1 MNEIHPDMP
10 EEEAQPEPEPRRRI
24 QIPQLDPYVTYTF
37 MGISIL
43 FFLIQLST
51 QSFLNL
57 DLPAAYGVKSN
68 RLIRMGQYWRLL
80 TPVLLH
86 GSLLHLGFNM
96 YALYILGRRLERYF
110 GHGRFLALYVLG
122 GFCGNIF
129 SFLLTEANS
138 LGSSTAIFGLLG
150 AEGVF
155 LYQNR
160 ELLGDRFRQAISQII
175 QVAVINLL
183 IGLSPGID
191 NWGHIGGLL
200 GGVAFTWLAGPIF
213 QVEGIS
219 PLLQLKDQRSTS
231 TVTLVFVL
239 IAFILSA
246 VAAWALRAG

>member
-1 MNEIHPDMP
+1 MSETQTGIP
-10 EEEAQPEPEPRRRI
+10 EEESPPEPEPRRRI

-37 MGISIL
+37 MGVSIL
-43 FFLIQLST
+43 FFLVQIGT
-51 QSFLNL
+51 ESFLAL

-96 YALYILGRRLERYF
+96 YALYILGRRMERYF
-110 GHGRFLALYVLG
+110 GHGRFVALYILG

-129 SFLLTEANS
+129 SFLLTDANS

-160 ELLGDRFRQAISQII
+160 DLLGDRFRQAISQII

-191 NWGHIGGLL
+191 NWGHIGGLI
-200 GGVAFTWLAGPIF
+200 GGVAFTWFAGPVF
-213 QVEGIS
+213 RVEGIS
-219 PLLQLKDQRSTS
+219 PMLELKDQRSSS
-231 TVTLVFVL
+231 TVIVVFVL
-239 IAFILSA
+239 MVFVLSA
-246 VAAWALRAG
+246 AVWWVIQSG

>member
-1 MNEIHPDMP
+1 MSETQSGIS
-10 EEEAQPEPEPRRRI
+10 EAESPPEPEPRRRI

-37 MGISIL
+37 MGVSIL
-43 FFLIQLST
+43 FFLVQLGT

-80 TPVLLH
+80 TPLLLH

-110 GHGRFLALYVLG
+110 GHGRFLALYILG

-160 ELLGDRFRQAISQII
+160 DLLGDRFRQAISQII
-175 QVAVINLL
+175 QVAAINLL

-191 NWGHIGGLL
+191 NWGHIGGLI
-200 GGVAFTWLAGPIF
+200 GGVAFTWFAGPVF
-213 QVEGIS
+213 RVEGIS
-219 PLLQLKDQRSTS
+219 PFLELKDQRSSS
-231 TVTLVFVL
+231 TITLVFVL
-239 IAFILSA
+239 LAFILSF
-246 VAAWALRAG
+246 VVWWVIQSG